1 MIIRLIL
8 QEDFNMKRNHKIIS
22 KHSLNT
28 KHLPRRVSY
37 AKVRASLTACHLMTT
52 YFCKPGNQEVL
63 EISPIDDDIIASY
76 QTCRVINP
84 STKTGKS
91 IIKAIQ
97 DYSTDLPKG
106 NDQGILLIACGS
118 MEKHPVGEY
127 TIYDH
132 AIAVVSSRKNFKH
145 GNVYVLYCDG
155 DWKFNPNYSVVDS
168 MVYRPMSFR
177 CRNVNKLD
185 YISLPR
191 KIE

>member
-1 MIIRLIL
+1 
-8 QEDFNMKRNHKIIS
+8 
-22 KHSLNT
+22 
-28 KHLPRRVSY
+28 
-37 AKVRASLTACHLMTT
+37 
-52 YFCKPGNQEVL
+52 
-63 EISPIDDDIIASY
+63 
-76 QTCRVINP
+76 
-84 STKTGKS
+84 
-91 IIKAIQ
+91 
-97 DYSTDLPKG
+97 
-106 NDQGILLIACGS
+106 